1 MCVCVCAFE
10 CTRVCV
16 CVKGSEFGQVR
27 VQQSKSLVALETGR
41 GVREGSGGED
51 LMLEKERKPLAYATG
66 VVRGRGVCLEEKAFE
81 KNVTQKKGLRTKK
94 GKLSRGYF

>member
-1 MCVCVCAFE
+1 MYVCVCAFK

-41 GVREGSGGED
+41 GVLREGSGGED
-51 LMLEKERKPLAYATG
+51 LMLEKERESPSLRMRPDLAYAW
-66 VVRGRGVCLEEKAFE
+66 
-81 KNVTQKKGLRTKK
+81 KKRRLRQM
-94 GKLSRGYF
+94 